1 MVDGIYQGGR
11 DEYPF
16 EYTDFRTPTYLT
28 GYAKKMVWEL
38 EKVARL
44 YNGKKVHVFRPDDSE
59 ERCPECTDMIT
70 GEQVF
75 SGCDTCD
82 GSGKKMGYKKISVH
96 WAYLDVAQEHRVA
109 TGIGTTD
116 NPGGIRHQLVFV
128 GEPLLRDEDLI
139 ITEDTK
145 KVYKIIEIAPQLV
158 AMAGSVVT
166 QLGQISRITPGQIEY
181 NLIDFVAEKL
191 IPGDGEVDEQGWESL
206 YKNTDGKTSHGHI
219 FTFTVPKGVKELA
232 LSLTL
237 SKDSKI
243 ELYDID
249 SEIIYERNLEKN
261 DDIGFD
267 PWEYSDKEKQIFGK
281 LEEDVRLTDYHI
293 EAKYDTE

>member
-1 MVDGIYQGGR
+1 MVDGTYQGGR

-59 ERCPECTDMIT
+59 ERCPECTDQIT

-75 SGCDTCD
+75 SSCDTCD

-128 GEPLLRDEDLI
+128 GEPLLKDEDLI

-181 NLIDFVAEKL
+181 NLIDWVAEKL
-191 IPGDGEVDEQGWESL
+191 IPGDGEVNEDGWEAL

-219 FTFTVPKGVKELA
+219 FTFNVPKDVEELA
-232 LSLTL
+232 LFLTL
-237 SKDSKI
+237 SDNSSIK
-243 ELYDID
+243 LYDIE
-249 SEIIYERNLEKN
+249 SNIIYEDEAEENEVT
-261 DDIGFD
+261 GFD
-267 PWEYSDKEKQIFGK
+267 PWDYQEKEKQIFGK
-281 LEEDVRLTDYHI
+281 LDENVRLIAYHI
-293 EAKYDTE
+293 EARYAS